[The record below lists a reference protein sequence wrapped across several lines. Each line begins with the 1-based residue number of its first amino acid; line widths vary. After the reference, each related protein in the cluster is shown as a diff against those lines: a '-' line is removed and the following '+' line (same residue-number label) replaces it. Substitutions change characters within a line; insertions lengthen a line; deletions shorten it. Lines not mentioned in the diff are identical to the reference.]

1 MVAMEIEGLII
12 NAGITVFSLG
22 LLLVSILSYR
32 RYRNNKLLFVS
43 FVFMIFF
50 IKGVILSLGLFSQP
64 LTEMISNPYFGLLDL
79 IILVFLFI
87 ATLKR

>member
-1 MVAMEIEGLII
+1 MEIEGLII

-43 FVFMIFF
+43 FVFLIFF
-50 IKGVILSLGLFSQP
+50 IKGVILSLGLFSQQ
-64 LTEMISNPYFGLLDL
+64 LTDMISNPYFGFLDL